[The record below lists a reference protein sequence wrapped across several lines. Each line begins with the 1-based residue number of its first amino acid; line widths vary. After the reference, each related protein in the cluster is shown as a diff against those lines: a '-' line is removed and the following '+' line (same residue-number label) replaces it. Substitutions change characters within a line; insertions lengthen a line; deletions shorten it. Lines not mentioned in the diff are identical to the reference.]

1 MARLPQTAA
10 VYLQSNQE
18 QWRRLMHESNNC
30 FSGKLKKESMKRSVT
45 YSVVARK
52 NPNPMAEGEVKYYA
66 QSQARGEMGIREI
79 AERIHQ
85 MCTVTRADVM
95 AVLTGL
101 EDIVSEGLQGGEIV
115 RLGELGSLQLSLSGE
130 GAATEDTYTDS
141 MIEKVRVLFRPGTV
155 MQEAI
160 NNLAFERVPVKYKK
174 EEEDDGAGV

>member
-1 MARLPQTAA
+1 M
-10 VYLQSNQE
+10 
-18 QWRRLMHESNNC
+18 
-30 FSGKLKKESMKRSVT
+30 KKTVT
-45 YSVVARK
+45 YSVVGRV
-52 NPNPMAEGEVKYYA
+52 NPANRESGEVKYYA

-95 AVLTGL
+95 AVLTAL

-130 GAATEDTYTDS
+130 GATTEDTYSDAL
-141 MIEKVRVLFRPGTV
+141 IEKVRVLFRPGTV

-160 NNLAFERVPVKYKK
+160 NNLAFEKVPVKYKK
-174 EEEDDGAGV
+174 EEEEEEEEVGGLGA

>member
-1 MARLPQTAA
+1 M
-10 VYLQSNQE
+10 
-18 QWRRLMHESNNC
+18 
-30 FSGKLKKESMKRSVT
+30 KKTVT
-45 YSVVARK
+45 YSVVGRV
-52 NPNPMAEGEVKYYA
+52 NPADRESGEVKYYA

-174 EEEDDGAGV
+174 EDEDDGAGV

>member
-1 MARLPQTAA
+1 MNPADR
-10 VYLQSNQE
+10 
-18 QWRRLMHESNNC
+18 ES
-30 FSGKLKKESMKRSVT
+30 
-45 YSVVARK
+45 
-52 NPNPMAEGEVKYYA
+52 GEMKYYA

-95 AVLTGL
+95 AVLTAL
-101 EDIVSEGLQGGEIV
+101 EDIVTEGLQGGEIV

-130 GAATEDTYTDS
+130 GSATEDTYSDTLID
-141 MIEKVRVLFRPGTV
+141 KVRVLFRPGMV

-174 EEEDDGAGV
+174 DDATDEGLGV

>member
-1 MARLPQTAA
+1 MNPADR
-10 VYLQSNQE
+10 
-18 QWRRLMHESNNC
+18 ES
-30 FSGKLKKESMKRSVT
+30 
-45 YSVVARK
+45 
-52 NPNPMAEGEVKYYA
+52 GEMKYYA

-95 AVLTGL
+95 AVLTAL
-101 EDIVSEGLQGGEIV
+101 EDIVTEGLQGGEIV

-130 GAATEDTYTDS
+130 GSATEDTYSDTLID
-141 MIEKVRVLFRPGTV
+141 KVRVLFRPGMV

-174 EEEDDGAGV
+174 DDAADEGLGV

>member
-1 MARLPQTAA
+1 M
-10 VYLQSNQE
+10 
-18 QWRRLMHESNNC
+18 
-30 FSGKLKKESMKRSVT
+30 KKTVT
-45 YSVVARK
+45 YSVVGRV
-52 NPNPMAEGEVKYYA
+52 NPADRESGEVKYYA
-66 QSQARGEMGIREI
+66 QSQAL
-79 AERIHQ
+79 
-85 MCTVTRADVM
+85 TRADVM